1 MKSTTQIE
9 TVEGKRIAK
18 RLINH
23 WKHKFEV
30 EETEQVA
37 LMR

>member
-18 RLINH
+18 RLLNH
-23 WKHKFEV
+23 WKHKFEGKR
-30 EETEQVA
+30 A
-37 LMR
+37 LNPIAIF